1 MSAHRPSGHHTDQVG
16 VGRELLD
23 SQEGPAGHIQAVL
36 VASVDAQIGIQAA
49 CCRHTRA
56 VASLVVEADT
66 GPKDWARC
74 REVEQ
79 VLGPP

>member
-1 MSAHRPSGHHTDQVG
+1 V

-23 SQEGPAGHIQAVL
+23 SREGPAVHMQAVL

-56 VASLVVEADT
+56 VVSLVVEVDP
-66 GPKDWARC
+66 GPKYWARC
-74 REVEQ
+74 REEEQ
-79 VLGPP
+79 VLYHP